1 MSHSLCTAALL
12 SQAAI
17 LPALRREL
25 QAFMAVIPAQ
35 IPF

>member
-12 SQAAI
+12 LQAVI
-17 LPALRREL
+17 LPALHHEL

-35 IPF
+35 RPF